1 MKVTTPALIAYL
13 NALRPKSDA
22 PLYVAD
28 LFTITLSTGTVLT
41 YCDVDQPVA
50 WNGYVYL
57 ANSLLVSGLKYK
69 GSCGLNVDKQD
80 ITIAARS
87 TDTLGGIA
95 FLQALQQGAFDGA
108 TIQREKAFFSSWQVG
123 NSGQLVPIGT
133 VILFVGRVSEIN
145 EIGRTTAKITVA
157 SDLVLLDLQMPRNLF
172 APTCQHVFCD
182 SGCGVASGSYS
193 SVGSVTSGSSLTTIW
208 WSDATAAYAQGTIV
222 FTSGANAGVS
232 ATIKNAAA
240 GALQLAY
247 PLPNLPSI
255 GDAFTAAQG
264 CDHTQATCQS
274 KFANL
279 ARFRGF
285 PFVPPPQIVTGPLAS
300 YSAAGGKGK

>member
-1 MKVTTPALIAYL
+1 MKVTSPALIAYL
-13 NALRPKSDA
+13 NALRPTSDA
-22 PLYVAD
+22 PLYAAD
-28 LFTITLSTGTVLT
+28 LFTITLATGTVLT

-50 WNGYVYL
+50 WSGRVYL
-57 ANSLLVSGLKYK
+57 ANSLLISGLKYK
-69 GSCGLNVDKQD
+69 GSCGLNVDKQE

-87 TDTLGGIA
+87 TDTLGGIP

-157 SDLVLLDLQMPRNLF
+157 SDLVLLDLDMPRNLF
-172 APTCQHVFCD
+172 APTCQHVLFD
-182 SGCGVASGSYS
+182 SGCGLAAGTYS
-193 SVGSVTSGSSLTTIW
+193 SAGSVTASSSLTVVEWTG
-208 WSDATAAYAQGTIV
+208 ATAAYAQGTIV
-222 FTSGANAGVS
+222 FTSGANEGVS
-232 ATIKNAAA
+232 ATIKAA
-240 GALQLAY
+240 GSGWLQLAY
-247 PLPNLPSI
+247 PLPNTPSI

-264 CDHTQATCQS
+264 CDHTQATCSS

-285 PFVPPPQIVTGPLAS
+285 PYIPPPSIITGPLAT
-300 YSAAGGKGK
+300 YSVAKGGK